1 MAEHDTSAARATAV
15 QPGTAP
21 PDLALL
27 ARHWLRVDADGRVLA
42 LSPALAATLSTSLPA
57 VVGQPFANALMPA
70 SQLLWAVQQWP
81 ALKMQGALQETLL
94 ELVGHGPDRAP
105 WPVMST
111 WCVEPGSAPPTYIGM
126 LTPGHERQ
134 RLMADLKRARSSLDA
149 IPGALLQVE
158 LQPDRSLRFPYAS
171 STLLELLGVTPTQAA
186 SNSQLMLK
194 VFTPESQR
202 ALTDTL
208 LEATASGASTWKVVL
223 TLQRQARR
231 RLELVARRSTTDLVW
246 HGLVTDV
253 SEREQLQHELREQ
266 AETDPLT
273 RLPNRPALMA
283 LMRSRLLAGQP
294 FAVLFM
300 DCDRFKQVNDSLGHD
315 AGDDLLR
322 QMARRLRHGLR
333 PVDDLTNL
341 APPAGSAYPVTPVT
355 PVSPAG
361 PAATSTGGA
370 LTAVAARLGGD
381 EFVVLADGIS
391 DAAAVAALADRL
403 VHRMARP
410 YKLQGLELVA
420 TVSMGVVL
428 TQPDSTA
435 EDLLRNADTA
445 MYEAKQRARGQ
456 WVLFEP
462 DMHARAVAALALESD
477 LRTALRTRQLRVA
490 YQPIIEIA
498 TGRVVGMEAL
508 ARWRHPQKGE
518 ISPAAFIPIAEASG
532 LISELGETILVN
544 ACQQFADWR
553 RLGLAV
559 PPRLS
564 VNLSSAQLA
573 DLGLP
578 ERIRL
583 MLEETGLPGSSLQL
597 EITESL
603 AMSGMRVEQSLAA
616 LRGLG
621 IQLALDDFGTGH
633 SSLASLQQL
642 PVGQVKIDRAF
653 VSDIEHSAYHR
664 ALVQAVVKV
673 AHALSL
679 EVVAEGVETVDQ
691 ARMLSELG
699 CPRAQG
705 WLYARALEAA
715 AVPDFLGT
723 PSLQVLDPQPTSRE
737 FPVVAHR
744 GFQVVVTDPQGRTVH
759 VNTAFSI
766 NTGYTLS
773 EMLGRTPGSVLQRAD
788 SDPESIRRLGEA
800 LRSGQGC
807 IGVEIVNYR
816 KDGTAF
822 DSLIDIEP
830 VRDADGR
837 IVQFVSVQT
846 EISELRRHQREL
858 SDLRQ
863 RLEDVRTLG
872 LIGFLE
878 RDLVTGRSLADANV
892 LTMFGLSADRAAP
905 TWDDLRAAVH
915 PDSHAEFDRYVD
927 AVRGGIEQGVIRF
940 QVSPDPTAPRHLQ
953 LHWTRRGQRLLET
966 LVDMGVT
973 GAG

>member
-1 MAEHDTSAARATAV
+1 MADSATPTQRR
-15 QPGTAP
+15 TAP
-21 PDLALL
+21 AAPDLGLL
-27 ARHWLRVDADGRVLA
+27 ARHWLRIDAEGRILA
-42 LSPALAATLSTSLPA
+42 VSPGFSSSSTHPASTSPGAAPPLI
-57 VVGQPFANALMPA
+57 GQPFAMGLVPA

-81 ALKMQGALQETLL
+81 ALRLHGVLQETLL
-94 ELVGHGPDRAP
+94 ELVGNGPDRAP
-105 WPVMST
+105 WPVIST
-111 WCVEPGSAPPTYIGM
+111 WCAEPGTSPPTYIGM
-126 LTPGHERQ
+126 FTPGQERQ
-134 RLMADLKRARSSLDA
+134 RLLADLKRARASLDA
-149 IPGALLQVE
+149 IPGALLQIE

-194 VFTPESQR
+194 AFTPDSQHR
-202 ALTDTL
+202 LAEAL

-223 TLQRQARR
+223 TLQRQTRR
-231 RLELVARRSTTDLVW
+231 RLELVARRSATDLVW

-253 SEREQLQHELREQ
+253 SEREQLQSELREQ

-273 RLPNRPALMA
+273 RLANRPALMS
-283 LMRSRLLAGQP
+283 LMRSRLQAGQP

-333 PVDDLTNL
+333 PVDDV
-341 APPAGSAYPVTPVT
+341 A
-355 PVSPAG
+355 SPN
-361 PAATSTGGA
+361 PAAPSPNTT
-370 LTAVAARLGGD
+370 TPNAVAARLGGD
-381 EFVVLADGIS
+381 EFVVLADGIA
-391 DAAAVAALADRL
+391 DAAGVAALADRL
-403 VHRMARP
+403 VHLMAKP

-420 TVSMGVVL
+420 TVSTGVVL
-428 TQPDSTA
+428 AQPDSTA

-445 MYEAKQRARGQ
+445 MYEAKHRARGA

-462 DMHARAVAALALESD
+462 EMHVRAVAALALESD

-490 YQPIIEIA
+490 FQPIIEIA

-508 ARWRHPQKGE
+508 ARWRHPHKGE
-518 ISPAAFIPIAEASG
+518 ISPATFIPVAEASG
-532 LISELGETILVN
+532 LIAELGETILLI

-553 RLGLAV
+553 RQGLAV

-578 ERIRL
+578 ERIRQ
-583 MLEETGLPGSSLQL
+583 MLEETGLPASALQL

-603 AMSGMRVEQSLAA
+603 AMSGLRVEQSLAA
-616 LRGLG
+616 LREQG

-642 PVGQVKIDRAF
+642 PVQQVKIDRAF
-653 VSDIEHSAYHR
+653 VSDIGHSAYHR

-673 AHALSL
+673 AHALNL
-679 EVVAEGVETVDQ
+679 EVVAEGVETIEQ

-705 WLYARALEAA
+705 WLYARALEAV
-715 AVPDFLGT
+715 AVPMFLGAAG
-723 PSLQVLDPQPTSRE
+723 LRVLDQQASSRD

-744 GFQVVVTDPQGRTVH
+744 GFQVVVTDPQGLTVH

-766 NTGYTLS
+766 NTGYTLR
-773 EMLGRTPGSVLQRAD
+773 EMLGRSPGSVLQRAD
-788 SDPESIRRLGEA
+788 ADPESVRRLREA

-858 SDLRQ
+858 GDLRQ
-863 RLEDVRTLG
+863 RLDDVRTLG
-872 LIGFLE
+872 RIGFLE
-878 RDLVTGRSLADANV
+878 RDLVTGRGLADANV
-892 LTMFGLSADRAAP
+892 LAMFGLDGTHATPDWS
-905 TWDDLRAAVH
+905 DLRERIH
-915 PDSHAEFDRYVD
+915 PDSRADFDHYVD
-927 AVRGGIEQGVIRF
+927 QVRGGIEQGVARF
-940 QVSPDPTAPRHLQ
+940 TVSPHPGEPRHIQ

-966 LVDMGVT
+966 LVDVGGT
-973 GAG
+973 S